1 MVEFALLPF
10 KLPPVKSEENP
21 ILALEDGGIP
31 PRPPQTLENKIQI
44 GIQPSY
50 NLPSFTKPL
59 LMTSV
64 LDHQKLYGK
73 PKIKPKIKSKKPK
86 SHG

>member
-21 ILALEDGGIP
+21 LFVLGDGAIP

-50 NLPSFTKPL
+50 NIPTVTKPL

-73 PKIKPKIKSKKPK
+73 PKTKPKKTKKPK
-86 SHG
+86 SHR